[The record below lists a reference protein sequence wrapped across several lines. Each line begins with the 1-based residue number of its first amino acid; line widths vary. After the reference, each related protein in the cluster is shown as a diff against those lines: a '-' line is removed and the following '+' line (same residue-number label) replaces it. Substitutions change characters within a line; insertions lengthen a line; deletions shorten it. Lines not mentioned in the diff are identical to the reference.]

1 MALAG
6 VALAGTGPAMADER
20 RELTLFSQRGE
31 TGARHTLTRESPNML
46 FSPRSARVTGAG
58 GWQLCARPFF
68 GGACTVVAEGS
79 AELNLPRGFSG
90 TVRSARPLPPPA
102 GRPALLPE
110 VRNPIAPWEPD
121 EPARAGPAEKPK
133 G

>member
-1 MALAG
+1 MRPGGLIAVAALIA
-6 VALAGTGPAMADER
+6 AGPAMAEAP
-20 RELTLFSQRGE
+20 RELTLFGQRDQQ
-31 TGARHTLTRESPNML
+31 GASYALSKERPNMV

-68 GGACTVVAEGS
+68 GGACTVVAETTGQ
-79 AELNLPRGFSG
+79 LTLPRGFSG

-102 GRPALLPE
+102 GRPALMPE
-110 VRNPIAPWEPD
+110 VRNPIAPWVPD
-121 EPARAGPAEKPK
+121 EPAPKPK